1 MHPPELLAHEPAP
14 APAPRGAPRP
24 WWEGRPF
31 VAAMVVLAMVPLL
44 YPPFPPLVDLPGH
57 MGRFAV
63 AFELA
68 ASPTLQQWFG
78 YHWTPIGNLGV
89 DLIVN
94 LLAPLFGIELATKL
108 VVLLI
113 PPLAV
118 AGMLWVAREVNNRL
132 PPTVAF
138 ALPLAFAHPFLF
150 GFVNFALSMSFAL
163 LGFGLWLRLGRLGK
177 IKLRAALAVPISIVV
192 FFTHAFGWGTLGVLC
207 FSAEAVRQHDR
218 GKSWWRAALRAAWH
232 ASALALPLL
241 AMVLWRTEAQGGH
254 TLGWFAWQHKGE
266 YLLRI
271 FRDRWRWWDIASA
284 GIVYG
289 VPLAAI
295 AHPKLTLSRYLAFS
309 ALVLALCFVLLPRVL
324 FGSAYADM
332 RIVPYFAAILIL
344 AVRFRFDTDPRLA
357 RAIAVAGVAFLLI
370 RTATVT
376 ASLAIAANHQ
386 REQLAALNYVPDGA
400 RVAAMVWSPCRSWEL
415 RRSDHLPSMVIVRRH
430 GFSNDQWPLVGASLL
445 TVNYR
450 PARLFAMDPSQIVRD
465 EGCRNEGRPIA
476 EAFRLLPAAAFDYL
490 WLLDVPA
497 VPTGLTTGWQPVFV
511 APGSIL
517 FRRIGAGGAE
527 PRPATPQPVMGFA
540 R

>member
-1 MHPPELLAHEPAP
+1 MIHAPELLAHEPAP

-24 WWEGRPF
+24 WWEGRRF
-31 VAAMVVLAMVPLL
+31 VAAMVLLAMVPLL

-68 ASPTLQQWFG
+68 VSPTLRQWFG
-78 YHWTPIGNLGV
+78 YHWIPIGNLGV
-89 DLIVN
+89 DVLVN

-113 PPLAV
+113 PPLTV

-138 ALPLAFAHPFLF
+138 ALPLAFGHPFLF
-150 GFVNFALSMSFAL
+150 GFVNFALSMAFAL

-177 IKLRAALAVPISIVV
+177 IRLRAALAVPISIVV

-232 ASALALPLL
+232 SLALALPLL
-241 AMVLWRTEAQGGH
+241 AMILWRTEAQGGH

-266 YLLRI
+266 YLLRV
-271 FRDRWRWWDIASA
+271 FRDRWQYWDIACA
-284 GIVYG
+284 AVVYA
-289 VPLAAI
+289 VPLLAI
-295 AHPKLTLSRYLAFS
+295 VHPKLTLSRNLAFS

-344 AVRFRFDTDPRLA
+344 AVRFRFDTDVALA
-357 RAIAVAGVAFLLI
+357 RGIAVAGVAFLLI
-370 RTATVT
+370 RTAIVT

-386 REQLAALNYVPDGA
+386 REQLAALDHVPEGA
-400 RVAAMVWSPCRSWEL
+400 RVAAMVWAPCKGWGL
-415 RRSDHLPSMVIVRRH
+415 HRSDHLASMVIVRRQ
-430 GFSNDQWPLVGASLL
+430 GFANDQWPLVGASLL
-445 TVNYR
+445 TVHNR
-450 PARLFAMDPSQIVRD
+450 AAGRFAMDPSQIVRD

-476 EAFRLLPAAAFDYL
+476 EEFRLIPEQAFDYL
-490 WLLDVPA
+490 WLLDLP
-497 VPTGLTTGWQPVFV
+497 PV
-511 APGSIL
+511 APRMSAGWNKVFETPGSVL
-517 FRRIGAGGAE
+517 FKRAGEAPPVVT
-527 PRPATPQPVMGFA
+527 PRPAAANA